1 MRIEPLD
8 KSKGEFVVHFLPLEL
23 DAAATG
29 PQGFNGGHINHP
41 IHDAPPRGL
50 GLMCIYAAD
59 DAGGPRID
67 R

>member
-23 DAAATG
+23 HAAATG

-50 GLMCIYAAD
+50 GLLCIYAAD